1 MYINYIY
8 KLYNS
13 FKFHRENLKSQIT
26 KRNGTILDAIP
37 TTINSTNST
46 DRVGNSNFYI
56 LSHPKDFRKPNYLLA
71 VASGICMNIYI
82 HSSFIYT
89 YTISIYNIIH
99 LIYNINDLYIYRFAN
114 FTL

>member
-1 MYINYIY
+1 MYIIYIY

-13 FKFHRENLKSQIT
+13 YKFHRENLKSQIT

-37 TTINSTNST
+37 TTINST

-71 VASGICMNIYI
+71 VTSGIYMNI
-82 HSSFIYT
+82 HT
-89 YTISIYNIIH
+89 LII
-99 LIYNINDLYIYRFAN
+99 YIYIYYIN
-114 FTL
+114 I